1 MTKWRLQHFIIIL
14 LKIDLNILKHSITLQ
29 ASQAAE
35 SESSFSIIEN
45 ILQNSS
51 QSMINNDQNVNS
63 QNNNDNT
70 SLLTDMN
77 PVI

>member
-1 MTKWRLQHFIIIL
+1 M
-14 LKIDLNILKHSITLQ
+14 Q

-45 ILQNSS
+45 ILQNLS